1 MHLEPGMQDGP
12 RSKSSESET
21 IDRLDLVVRKKETK
35 ARQMTKP
42 EVLSGA
48 RSPLS
53 RSLSFVVCFLALA
66 SISLSLSI
74 SSSISS
80 ISRLYYYYYYSLD
93 IALARDMFRG
103 GSAME
108 LELHDIEQPPP
119 PSLTRDG
126 ASTSAP
132 PSSTTTSL
140 SSSSSSSTTTTP
152 AMTGPTTTTTLYT
165 ISSSLPS
172 SGIAL
177 NAASSSTTSST
188 SSSSLASRLAQPTQ
202 RLSAMSRS
210 DSGNRL
216 SILSSAM
223 STLRKPTERMLR
235 SDSSDVLCSSVVL
248 SAVDDYDDD
257 DDDGNLILP
266 SGSST
271 LVSGGGGSGNNA
283 SAASGVA
290 ASSSVTSAS
299 AAAGL
304 GSASSSAS
312 SAASSSSS
320 SSSSGDSARLARR
333 SCFTG
338 RTRTTII
345 ATLLFIVIIGFAT
358 FKLPV
363 NEWSRDFLQLIPR
376 LGFWGPLVFIVSYA
390 LFTVLFLPILPLT
403 LASGVL
409 FGVWF
414 GTIYSWIGAV
424 FGGCVAFILGKQ
436 VFAKCALEMAES
448 FPHFAAIDRAIS
460 GNSWKIVLFLRL
472 SPLIPFNVMS
482 YILSLTQ
489 IGFLSYTGAT
499 AAGVLIPTSACVW
512 VGAAATSIAD
522 ILANPTRGSVGL
534 LIGGTVLSIIS
545 LAIITQSSTR
555 AIQYEL
561 RKIRDSE
568 LPISINDTEPLSPDR
583 FTTTRVV

>member
-1 MHLEPGMQDGP
+1 
-12 RSKSSESET
+12 
-21 IDRLDLVVRKKETK
+21 
-35 ARQMTKP
+35 
-42 EVLSGA
+42 
-48 RSPLS
+48 
-53 RSLSFVVCFLALA
+53 
-66 SISLSLSI
+66 
-74 SSSISS
+74 
-80 ISRLYYYYYYSLD
+80 
-93 IALARDMFRG
+93 MFRG